1 MFKKWIHLFAKEKAF
16 IQIQIEKE
24 PAKKHIL
31 DFVGTPTDEE
41 VLTRDL
47 MNGLLKF
54 REDTSS
60 LDYLRTEIEEVLH
73 QKDGEITLMEGFAHA
88 MKQQKK

>member
-1 MFKKWIHLFAKEKAF
+1 MFKKWMHLFAKEKEE
-16 IQIQIEKE
+16 IRIQIEKE
-24 PAKKHIL
+24 PVKKHIL
-31 DFVGTPTDEE
+31 DFVEVPTQEDA
-41 VLTRDL
+41 LTHAL
-47 MNGLLKF
+47 MNGLIKF

-73 QKDGEITLMEGFAHA
+73 QKDGEIKLMEGFANA